1 MNINYSVDL
10 PLTMLYHIYAEHFPI
25 VDLYVYSIIAYS
37 NRNKGVRGHW
47 QNGLSPYHLF
57 C

>member
-1 MNINYSVDL
+1 ML
-10 PLTMLYHIYAEHFPI
+10 LLLTMIHHIYAKYFPI
-25 VDLYVYSIIAYS
+25 VDLYVYSIMAYG